1 MMGRMEKVGTP
12 GFKYGHFLVSMLDF
26 WGDTLIKKVK
36 WNDLWMRHH
45 DIWDL
50 YISNSLLKDDFI

>member
-26 WGDTLIKKVK
+26 WGDTLIKK
-36 WNDLWMRHH
+36 LTEMIHGCGIH

-50 YISNSLLKDDFI
+50 YGPI